1 MGASKASESESEP
14 ARTRR
19 GASEEQAVA
28 SSSRAGEPRRFVA
41 RCIASLVLLLA
52 LGPGCACGAPN
63 GTLDA
68 GRDADLEAS
77 VQDAPSPRDAASDVR
92 TTDVPRDVPPD
103 VPPDAPLLGPPY
115 PIVLAHGFFGFDD
128 FAGIDFIN
136 YFFGVLADLNAAG
149 ETEIYITTVDP
160 FADSTTRGL
169 DLLAQ
174 VEAIQRESG
183 YARINLIGHSQ
194 GGLDARVVASMR
206 PDLIASVTTI
216 ATPHRGTIV
225 ADVVLELVRDDRLQ
239 DAIDALVRLIGAA
252 LYDTV
257 GEETS
262 VFDSLRQLSTDGGDA
277 FNDAY
282 PNVEGLPYYSIA
294 GRSART
300 TAFRDPCPRGESP
313 DFIDHWN
320 IYTDPLEPLLSVPG
334 AIVTERAFGGEV
346 NDGLVAANSARWGR
360 FLGCIPADH
369 LDQIGHLLG
378 DSPGFGNG
386 FDHLRFYRDLVAFL
400 RAEGF

>member
-1 MGASKASESESEP
+1 MAC
-14 ARTRR
+14 R
-19 GASEEQAVA
+19 
-28 SSSRAGEPRRFVA
+28 
-41 RCIASLVLLLA
+41 IASLVLLLA

-68 GRDADLEAS
+68 GAARVEVSVEDALA
-77 VQDAPSPRDAASDVR
+77 PRDASDARV
-92 TTDVPRDVPPD
+92 TDTPRDVPPD
-103 VPPDAPLLGPPY
+103 VPIDAPLLGPPY

-149 ETEIYITTVDP
+149 ETQIYITTVDP

-169 DLLAQ
+169 DLLSQ
-174 VEAIQRESG
+174 VETIARESG
-183 YARINLIGHSQ
+183 YARVNLIGHSQ
-194 GGLDARVVASMR
+194 GGLDARVVATMR

-225 ADVVLELVRDDRLQ
+225 ADVVLELVADARLQ
-239 DAIDALVRLIGAA
+239 DALDALVRVIGAA

-257 GEETS
+257 GNETS
-262 VFDSLRQLSTDGGDA
+262 VFDSLRQLSSDGADA
-277 FNDAY
+277 FNDTY
-282 PNVEGLPYYSIA
+282 PNVEGLPYFSIA
-294 GRSART
+294 GRSAGT
-300 TAFRDPCPRGESP
+300 AAFRTPCPSGESP
-313 DFIDHWN
+313 DFMDRWN
-320 IYTDPLEPLLSVPG
+320 IYLDPLDPLLTVPG

-346 NDGLVAANSARWGR
+346 NDGLVAVNSARWGR

-378 DSPGFGNG
+378 DSPGFGNA

>member
-1 MGASKASESESEP
+1 M
-14 ARTRR
+14 ARR
-19 GASEEQAVA
+19 VA
-28 SSSRAGEPRRFVA
+28 S
-41 RCIASLVLLLA
+41 LLL
-52 LGPGCACGAPN
+52 LLTIGPGCACGAPN
-63 GTLDA
+63 GAGDAGPDARLEASTEDAREGRDAPDARTLDA
-68 GRDADLEAS
+68 PL
-77 VQDAPSPRDAASDVR
+77 DAPR
-92 TTDVPRDVPPD
+92 D

-136 YFFGVLADLNAAG
+136 YFFGVLDDLNEAG

-183 YARINLIGHSQ
+183 YARVNLIGHSQ

-206 PDLIASVTTI
+206 PDLIASVTTV

-257 GEETS
+257 GNETS
-262 VFDSLRQLSTDGGDA
+262 VFDALRQLSSDGGDA
-277 FNDAY
+277 FNARY
-282 PNVEGLPYYSIA
+282 PDVEGLPYYSIA

-300 TAFRDPCPRGESP
+300 TAVREPCRSGEAP
-313 DFIDHWN
+313 EFLDRWN
-320 IYTDPLEPLLSVPG
+320 IYTDPLDPLLSVPG

-346 NDGLVAANSARWGR
+346 NDGLVSATSARWGR

-369 LDQIGHLLG
+369 LDQIGHLVG

>member
-1 MGASKASESESEP
+1 M
-14 ARTRR
+14 
-19 GASEEQAVA
+19 
-28 SSSRAGEPRRFVA
+28 A
-41 RCIASLVLLLA
+41 RCIASLLLLLA

-68 GRDADLEAS
+68 GDANLEAS
-77 VQDAPSPRDAASDVR
+77 VEDALSPRDASRDAR
-92 TTDVPRDVPPD
+92 TTDAPRDVPPD

-136 YFFGVLADLNAAG
+136 YFFGVLADLRRAG
-149 ETEIYITTVDP
+149 ETQIYITTVDP

-174 VEAIQRESG
+174 VEAIRAETG

-194 GGLDARVVASMR
+194 GGLDARVVAAMR
-206 PDLIASVTTI
+206 PDLIASVTTV

-239 DAIDALVRLIGAA
+239 DAIDALVRIIGAA

-262 VFDSLRQLSTDGGDA
+262 VFDSLRQLSTGGADA

-282 PNVEGLPYYSIA
+282 PDVAGLPYFSIA
-294 GRSART
+294 GRSGSTA
-300 TAFRDPCPRGESP
+300 AFRSPCPSGESP

-320 IYTDPLEPLLSVPG
+320 IYLDPLEPLLTVPG

-378 DSPGFGNG
+378 DGPGFGNG

>member
-1 MGASKASESESEP
+1 
-14 ARTRR
+14 
-19 GASEEQAVA
+19 
-28 SSSRAGEPRRFVA
+28 
-41 RCIASLVLLLA
+41 LLA

-68 GRDADLEAS
+68 GDARLETSVEDALSIPDAADARGSDARDAML
-77 VQDAPSPRDAASDVR
+77 DA
-92 TTDVPRDVPPD
+92 PPD

-136 YFFGVLADLNAAG
+136 YFFGVLDDLNEAG
-149 ETEIYITTVDP
+149 ETQIYITTVDP

-183 YARINLIGHSQ
+183 YARVNLIGHSQ

-206 PDLIASVTTI
+206 PDLIASVTTV

-239 DAIDALVRLIGAA
+239 DALDALVRLIGAA

-277 FNDAY
+277 FNDTY
-282 PNVEGLPYYSIA
+282 PDVEGLPYYSIA

-300 TAFRDPCPRGESP
+300 TAFRDPCPSGESP
-313 DFIDHWN
+313 DFMDRWN
-320 IYTDPLEPLLSVPG
+320 IYTDPLDPLLSVPG

-346 NDGLVAANSARWGR
+346 NDGLVAAASARWGR